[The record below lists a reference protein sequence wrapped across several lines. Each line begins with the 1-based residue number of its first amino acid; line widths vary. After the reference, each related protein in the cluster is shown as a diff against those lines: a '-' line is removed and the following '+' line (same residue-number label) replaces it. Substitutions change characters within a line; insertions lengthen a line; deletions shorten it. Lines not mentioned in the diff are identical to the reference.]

1 MNIAPLERD
10 RPVRVTLSLSP
21 GAYGLLVAMAAHDEA
36 PDVETAI
43 MDALASVVTGFMEAT
58 TSSSVVP
65 ELFAP
70 PPPTVVLN

>member
-21 GAYGLLVAMAAHDEA
+21 GAYGLLVAAHDEA